1 MKIERVEAIG
11 VSLPLAKPVRMAGAE
26 VATAE
31 NVVVRIQTDGG
42 LTGWGECAS
51 SPTFSG
57 ETQGSI
63 MAAIDGFL
71 APAIL
76 GEDPMR
82 REALRA
88 AMERRLAGNHGA
100 KAAVDMALHDLAAKS
115 LHAPVYE
122 LLGGR
127 SRDAARV
134 FWHLGNANPEDD
146 AREATARRR
155 DGFTF
160 FKLKVGTT
168 TVERDIDAALRV
180 REAVGPECDLC
191 ADANQAWS
199 VAEAL
204 RFARGAERAGLCF
217 FEQPVEASDL
227 VGMAAIARACAVPIL
242 ADEGIFTAEDVLA
255 HAREGAAQIVSVKL
269 LKAGGFTGALR
280 AIHAAETVRLPLHL
294 TGKVAESSIA
304 TAALVHLAVAVRDLQ
319 YGVGITNHYLREDLV
334 TEPIRSVGGRVR
346 PPDGPGLG
354 VTVDEDRLRHFRSR
368 SRD

>member
-1 MKIERVEAIG
+1 MKIERVEAIP
-11 VSLPLAKPVRMAGAE
+11 VSLPLAKPVRMAGSE

-31 NVVVRIQTDGG
+31 NVVVRIETDAG

-57 ETQGSI
+57 ETQGSLL
-63 MAAIDGFL
+63 AAIEGFL

-82 REALRA
+82 REALCA
-88 AMERRLAGNHGA
+88 AMERRLHGNHGA
-100 KAAVDMALHDLAAKS
+100 KAAVDIALFDLAAKA

-127 SRDAARV
+127 SRDTARV
-134 FWHLGNANPEDD
+134 FWHLGNADPEAD
-146 AREATARRR
+146 AREAAARAR
-155 DGFTF
+155 DGFDF

-168 TVERDIDAALRV
+168 TVERDIAATLAV
-180 REAVGPECDLC
+180 RQAVGPECDLS

-199 VAEAL
+199 VVEAV
-204 RFARGAERAGLCF
+204 RFARGVERAGLCF
-217 FEQPVEASDL
+217 FEQPVSAADL
-227 VGMAAIARACAVPIL
+227 AGMAAVGRACTVPIL
-242 ADEGIFTAEDVLA
+242 ADEGIFTASDVLA

-319 YGVGITNHYLREDLV
+319 YGVGITNHYLREDV
-334 TEPIRSVGGRVR
+334 VAEPIRSAGSQVR
-346 PPDGPGLG
+346 PPEGPGLG
-354 VTVDEDRLRHFRSR
+354 ITVDEDRLRHFRSR
-368 SRD
+368 ST

>member
-1 MKIERVEAIG
+1 MKIDRVETLA
-11 VSLPLAKPVRMAGAE
+11 VSLPLAKPVRMAGSE
-26 VATAE
+26 VVTAQ
-31 NVVVRIQTDGG
+31 NVVVRIQTDSG

-63 MAAIDGFL
+63 VAAIEGFL
-71 APAIL
+71 AGAIL

-82 REALRA
+82 REALHA
-88 AMERRLAGNHGA
+88 AMERRLQGNHGA
-100 KAAVDMALHDLAAKS
+100 KAAIDVALFDLAGQA
-115 LHAPVYE
+115 LRAPIYE

-127 SRDAARV
+127 SREAARV
-134 FWHLGNANPEDD
+134 FWHLGNADPAAD
-146 AREATARRR
+146 AREAAARAAE
-155 DGFTF
+155 GFTF

-168 TVERDIDAALRV
+168 TVARDVEAALQV
-180 REAVGPECDLC
+180 RAAVGPECDLC

-199 VAEAL
+199 VPEAVQ
-204 RFARGAERAGLCF
+204 FARGAEPAHLCF
-217 FEQPVEASDL
+217 FEQPVVAGDL
-227 VGMAAIARACAVPIL
+227 AGMAAVARACPVPIL
-242 ADEGIFTAEDVLA
+242 ADEGIFTAADVLA

-319 YGVGITNHYLREDLV
+319 YGVGITNHYLREDV
-334 TEPIRSVGGRVR
+334 VADPIRSVAGHVRV
-346 PPDGPGLG
+346 PEGPGLG
-354 VTVDEDRLRHFRSR
+354 ITVDEDRLRRLRSR
-368 SRD
+368 SGG

>member
-1 MKIERVEAIG
+1 MQSAGLFECAVTPVRVSYTIRPSTSAVTTG
-11 VSLPLAKPVRMAGAE
+11 KPV
-26 VATAE
+26 
-31 NVVVRIQTDGG
+31 
-42 LTGWGECAS
+42 
-51 SPTFSG
+51 
-57 ETQGSI
+57 
-63 MAAIDGFL
+63 
-71 APAIL
+71 
-76 GEDPMR
+76 
-82 REALRA
+82 
-88 AMERRLAGNHGA
+88 
-100 KAAVDMALHDLAAKS
+100 
-115 LHAPVYE
+115 
-122 LLGGR
+122 
-127 SRDAARV
+127 
-134 FWHLGNANPEDD
+134 GNANPEDD
-146 AREATARRR
+146 AREATARLR

-180 REAVGPECDLC
+180 REAVGPECDLS

-227 VGMAAIARACAVPIL
+227 AGMAAIARACAVPIL
-242 ADEGIFTAEDVLA
+242 ADEGIFTAQDVLA
-255 HAREGAAQIVSVKL
+255 HARAGAAQIVSVKL

-280 AIHAAETVRLPLHL
+280 AIHAAETVHLPLHL

-304 TAALVHLAVAVRDLQ
+304 TAALVHLAVAVCDLP

-334 TEPIRSVGGRVR
+334 TEPIRSVGGHVR
-346 PPDGPGLG
+346 PLDGPGLG

>member
-11 VSLPLAKPVRMAGAE
+11 VSLPLAKPVRMAGSE
-26 VATAE
+26 VATAQ

-63 MAAIDGFL
+63 MAAIGGFL

-82 REALRA
+82 REALGA
-88 AMERRLAGNHGA
+88 AMGRRLAGNHGA
-100 KAAVDMALHDLAAKS
+100 KAAVDMALHDLAAQS

-127 SRDAARV
+127 SREAARV

-146 AREATARRR
+146 AREAAARLR

-168 TVERDIDAALRV
+168 TVERDIDAALQD
-180 REAVGPECDLC
+180 GPE
-191 ADANQAWS
+191 S
-199 VAEAL
+199 
-204 RFARGAERAGLCF
+204 F
-217 FEQPVEASDL
+217 
-227 VGMAAIARACAVPIL
+227 
-242 ADEGIFTAEDVLA
+242 
-255 HAREGAAQIVSVKL
+255 
-269 LKAGGFTGALR
+269 
-280 AIHAAETVRLPLHL
+280 
-294 TGKVAESSIA
+294 
-304 TAALVHLAVAVRDLQ
+304 
-319 YGVGITNHYLREDLV
+319 
-334 TEPIRSVGGRVR
+334 
-346 PPDGPGLG
+346 
-354 VTVDEDRLRHFRSR
+354 
-368 SRD
+368 